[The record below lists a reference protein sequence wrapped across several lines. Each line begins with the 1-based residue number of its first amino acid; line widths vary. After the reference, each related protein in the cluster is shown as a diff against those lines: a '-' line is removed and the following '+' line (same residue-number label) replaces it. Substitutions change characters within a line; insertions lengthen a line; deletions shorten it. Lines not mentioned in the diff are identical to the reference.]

1 VLTLTDTAVEA
12 IRGLLDSKDV
22 PLGGGLRI
30 STSPPTN
37 GDQQPSYELAVV
49 TGPDPTD
56 AVVERDGVFVYLEP
70 GAVAAFED
78 KVLDAEPAAEGVSFT
93 FLAESD
99 S

>member
-1 VLTLTDTAVEA
+1 M
-12 IRGLLDSKDV
+12 
-22 PLGGGLRI
+22 
-30 STSPPTN
+30 
-37 GDQQPSYELAVV
+37 